1 MSAKMKSIVL
11 LVVVVFSFAL
21 WGVAAAQENTE
32 GERPYLGIQL
42 ENLDN
47 SAIIRDVVVDSAAA
61 VAGLEEGDVITAIN
75 GTEVSSAR
83 EIAELIAALN
93 PGDTATID
101 FTRDDEV
108 NSVEVTL
115 GSAPARP
122 NANMPFMF
130 QQGGDVSISYDAV
143 NQSWLIQDLGE
154 ESPLYEAGL
163 RAGDTITTINGEQ
176 YDPMSLREFLADQSE
191 NVTVTIERDGESQD
205 IEVPATAVA
214 ILGFGGFRFG
224 EGRGMP
230 FGDGRGTP
238 FGGRPFDEGRGM
250 PLDPFGMMGGQG
262 RLGVA
267 FVTLDEA
274 AAEEQGV
281 DVTEGAFVTEV
292 LPGSPAETAGLQA
305 DDVITAVNGEAV
317 DAEHTLRDRLV
328 AYEPDD
334 TITLDVLRAGES
346 LQIEVTLEQPDFAS
360 GMMPFFNLEIPNLPA
375 APETPAQPNL

>member
-1 MSAKMKSIVL
+1 MSAKMKSVVL
-11 LVVVVFSFAL
+11 LAVVVFSLAL
-21 WGVAAAQENTE
+21 WGVVAAQENTE
-32 GERPYLGIQL
+32 GERPYLGVQL

-61 VAGLEEGDVITAIN
+61 VAGLEEGDVITTVN

-83 EIAELIAALN
+83 EIAELIAQLN
-93 PGDTATID
+93 PGDTMTID
-101 FTRDDEV
+101 FTRDGETS
-108 NSVEVTL
+108 SVEVTL

-122 NANMPFMF
+122 NVNLPFMF
-130 QQGGDVSISYDAV
+130 QRGGDVSISYDAV

-163 RAGDTITTINGEQ
+163 RAGDTITAINGEQ
-176 YDPMSLREFLADQSE
+176 FDPMSLGEFLADQGE
-191 NVTVTIERDGESQD
+191 NVTVTIERGGESQD
-205 IEVPATAVA
+205 IEVPATAVE

-230 FGDGRGTP
+230 FGDGRP
-238 FGGRPFDEGRGM
+238 FGEGRGM

-274 AAEEQGV
+274 AAEERGV

-292 LPGSPAETAGLQA
+292 LPGSPAETARLQA
-305 DDVITAVNGEAV
+305 DDIITAVNGEAV

-334 TITLDVLRAGES
+334 TITLDVLRAGEN

-360 GMMPFFNLEIPNLPA
+360 DMMPFFNLEIPNLPA
-375 APETPAQPNL
+375 APETPAQPNI